1 MSSFVAHL
9 SASTRNDAEVNLTTL
24 PTSELLHHRE
34 HLRREYET
42 LRARGLALDLTR
54 GKPSAEQLDLSE
66 PLLAL
71 PGAGRHLADDGTD
84 VRNYGGLRG
93 LAELRRIFG
102 ELLQVPTEQLLA
114 FGNSSLELMHEC
126 LVHAVLF
133 GVPGS
138 AQPWGLGTGTAFLCP
153 VPGYDRHFALCE
165 KLGIEMITVPMHETG
180 PDLDEVEQ
188 LVAADARIKGIW
200 CVPKY
205 SNPSG
210 IRYSELTVSRLAR
223 MRTAAPDFR
232 IFWDNAY
239 AVHHLT
245 EVRHEVT
252 DILRLATAAGL
263 ADRPFVF
270 GSTSKITLAGG
281 GVAFYGASK
290 ANVDWLAGHLAKRTI
305 GPDKINQLRHVLFL
319 QTAAGVHAHMDRH
332 RALLKPKFDLVQ
344 RALAEQLGDS
354 GVATWTVPEGGYFV
368 TLDVLEGCASRV
380 VALAAGAGIALT
392 EAGAPFPYGK
402 DPDDRVIRLAPSY
415 PPLSELAEALDGLV
429 LSIKLAAVERLLDAP
444 LTT

>member
-1 MSSFVAHL
+1 M
-9 SASTRNDAEVNLTTL
+9 NLTGLATR
-24 PTSELLHHRE
+24 ELLHQRE
-34 HLRREYET
+34 LLRDEYEA

-71 PGAGRHLADDGTD
+71 PGAGHHVADDGTD

-93 LAELRRIFG
+93 LVELRTIFG
-102 ELLQVPTEQLLA
+102 ELLQVPAEQLLA

-138 AQPWGLGTGTAFLCP
+138 AQPWGLSTGTAFLCP

-165 KLGIEMITVPMHETG
+165 KLGIEMITVPMNDTG
-180 PDLDEVEQ
+180 PDLDEVER
-188 LVAADARIKGIW
+188 LVTADARVKGIW

-223 MRTAAPDFR
+223 MRTAAADFR

-245 EVRHEVT
+245 EARHEVA
-252 DILRLATAAGL
+252 DILRLAAAAGHT
-263 ADRPFVF
+263 DRPLVF
-270 GSTSKITLAGG
+270 GSTSKITLAGS
-281 GVAFYGASK
+281 GVAFYGASM
-290 ANVDWLAGHLAKRTI
+290 ANVDWLTGHLAKRTI
-305 GPDKINQLRHVLFL
+305 GPDKVNQLRHALFL
-319 QTAAGVHAHMDRH
+319 ETADGVHAHMDRH

-344 RALAEQLGDS
+344 HTLTEQLGTS
-354 GVATWTVPEGGYFV
+354 GLARWTEPEGGYFV
-368 TLDVLEGCASRV
+368 TLDVPDGCAGRV
-380 VALAAGAGIALT
+380 VSLAAGAGIALT
-392 EAGAPFPYGK
+392 AAGAPFPYGK

-415 PPLSELAEALDGLV
+415 PPIAELAQALEGLV
-429 LSIKLAAVERLLDAP
+429 LCVKLAALERLLDAP
-444 LTT
+444 FTT